1 MNTLCIGRFFIAKC
15 CQPAGAPVVDRGW
28 TNERSDLGGRKGDSL
43 VFRSLF
49 GKGRACKAIALGM
62 WRK

>member
-1 MNTLCIGRFFIAKC
+1 MNTFTLGRFFIAKC
-15 CQPAGAPVVDRGW
+15 HQPAGAPLVDRGF
-28 TNERSDLGGRKGDSL
+28 TNERSDLGGRRGDSL

-62 WRK
+62 WRR